1 MKTSVKLISFVL
13 CLLMLLPTIL
23 SCTGNTASGTETDG
37 ASQDHDTTPS
47 DTTAAEVG
55 EAVEVSEDGKINW
68 TVLGARR
75 MQSFGG
81 VSAGSGK
88 VLIVVYLEAR
98 NKSTDTI
105 YISKANLSTDPEPL
119 DIPEEALPD
128 GYSTFGGLISS
139 GKRRLYCLCFEQNEN
154 WHRIIVDY
162 ISASGGTSNLIKAA
176 DCTGDEVPL
185 LPGNPAYSLDNKE
198 YENIQGDFDKLY
210 ALYCKDQ
217 WGSPNA
223 STVASYEKQIVNT
236 DKGSYFK
243 NVDYSSA
250 SKSNWD
256 TVNHLIYLKNLIS
269 AYGEERIKNDK
280 AARDV
285 VMALLDYWLDKDFT
299 CTVNW
304 WYNEIQ
310 SPRYMAAI
318 GLMLRQYL
326 SKEQIGQ
333 MDKVIGKG
341 TLRGSAKATTYT
353 GANLSDMMATTIM
366 HGLFMDDADLIF
378 AAVSRIASEIK
389 VVPYGK
395 EGIQE
400 DLTFFQHGTLI
411 CTAGSYGTEFVK
423 GMRTFITKL
432 HGTCFALPESKIKLF
447 IDHLLDGQQY
457 FHRANGTTYFS
468 IGRSAIYANGSSAL
482 GAAAEDFAKIDG
494 MYRRDELKAYAESFK
509 DNNKS
514 IDRYKYFPLAYTLVR
529 KCPEYYMGVKG
540 AHENLIM
547 TESINK
553 QNVLGYNLS
562 YGSNTCYMYYGD
574 EYQTIGAVL
583 DFAMF
588 PGITTY
594 HDDDARLLERYNNEY
609 KTTWA
614 PKVYKGTH
622 CDGIVNENLGLGA
635 LYMELKNDGI
645 TGKLSYIMYNGGMIA
660 LGAGLN
666 CAKNTNTT
674 EIRTSLDQC
683 KLNGAR
689 VGDTPL
695 IKDAEATVVSGNGAV
710 YNGAFAYY
718 NLGEGTLT
726 VSAEGKSGTY
736 KRSDLD
742 KNEVIVNA
750 DVFSLYISH
759 GTSLNNASYAYA
771 VAANADGKA
780 PEDASSLPV
789 KNIVNTEKVQ
799 AVEFT
804 DGHSVI
810 IFHEAGEI
818 TLSSGRTV
826 KADEA
831 KIVIE

>member
-1 MKTSVKLISFVL
+1 ML
-13 CLLMLLPTIL
+13 CILTLLPTAV
-23 SCTGNTASGTETDG
+23 SCTNGNGGEKVTSNNTSSEETTTASSLPDDIGEEVSVSKGGRLTWTLLGVRSQKSFCGVNAGDGNT
-37 ASQDHDTTPS
+37 
-47 DTTAAEVG
+47 
-55 EAVEVSEDGKINW
+55 
-68 TVLGARR
+68 
-75 MQSFGG
+75 
-81 VSAGSGK
+81 
-88 VLIVVYLEAR
+88 LIVVYFEAR
-98 NKSTDTI
+98 NKSLDSI
-105 YISKANLSTDPEPL
+105 YVSKANLETDPEPIE
-119 DIPEEALPD
+119 IPVESLPE
-128 GYSTFGGLISS
+128 GYSQFGGLIAS
-139 GKRRLYCLCFEQNEN
+139 GKRRLYCLCFEEKEG

-162 ISASGGTSNLIKAA
+162 LSASGGMSNLIKAA
-176 DCTGDEVPL
+176 ECKDEYVPIPL
-185 LPGNPAYSLDNKE
+185 GNPSYPLDSGNI
-198 YENIQGDFDKLY
+198 ENVNEDFDKLY
-210 ALYCKDQ
+210 SIYYKDQ

-223 STVASYEKQIVNT
+223 NTAASYEKQLLKN

-243 NVDYSSA
+243 NVDYTST

-256 TVNHLIYLKNLIS
+256 TINHLAFLKNLIS
-269 AYGEERIKNDK
+269 AYGEERLKNDT
-280 AARDV
+280 AARETV
-285 VMALLDYWLDKDFT
+285 LSVLDYWLNMDIT
-299 CTVNW
+299 CSVNW
-304 WYNEIQ
+304 WYNEI
-310 SPRYMAAI
+310 SAPRYMAGI
-318 GLMLRQYL
+318 GLMLRPYL
-326 SKEQIGQ
+326 SESQIAK
-333 MDKVIGKG
+333 MDKVIGRG
-341 TLRGSAKATTYT
+341 TLRGSSKATTYT
-353 GANLSDMMATTIM
+353 GGNLSDMMAITIV
-366 HGLFMDDADLIF
+366 HGLFMEDADLIF
-378 AAVSRIASEIK
+378 AAVSRMASEIT

-447 IDHLLDGQQY
+447 VDHLLDGQQY

-468 IGRSAIYANGSSAL
+468 IGRSAVYANGSSVL
-482 GAAAEDFAKIDG
+482 GAAAADFAKIDG
-494 MYRRDELKAYAESFK
+494 FYRRDELQAYAESFT
-509 DNNKS
+509 DNSKS
-514 IDRYKYFPLAYTLVR
+514 IDNYKYFPLAYTLVR

-540 AHENLIM
+540 AHEKLIM

-594 HDDDARLLERYNNEY
+594 HDDDARLLERYNKEY

-622 CDGIVNENLGLGA
+622 CDGLVSESFGLGA

-645 TGKLSYIMYNGGMIA
+645 TGKLSYIMYDGGMIA

-666 CAKNTNTT
+666 CTKSTNGT

-683 KLNGAR
+683 KLNGAK

-695 IKDAEATVVSGNGAV
+695 IKDAQATVVSGNAAV

-718 NLGEGTLT
+718 NLGDGVLT
-726 VSAEGKSGTY
+726 ASAEQKSGSY

-742 KNEVIVNA
+742 KDEVIVSA

-759 GTSLNNASYAYA
+759 GTTLNNASYAYA

-780 PEDASSLPV
+780 PKDASSLPI
-789 KNIVNTEKVQ
+789 KKITNTEKVQ

-818 TLSSGRTV
+818 TLSSGKTV
-826 KADEA
+826 KADGA